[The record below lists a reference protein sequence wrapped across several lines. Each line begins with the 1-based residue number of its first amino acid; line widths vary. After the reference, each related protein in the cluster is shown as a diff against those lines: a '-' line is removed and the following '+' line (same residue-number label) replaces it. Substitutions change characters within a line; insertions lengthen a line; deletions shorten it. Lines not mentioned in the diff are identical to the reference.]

1 MTQEQKDITLHSA
14 PFEMM
19 NRCINFEDGTVD
31 REMMLKAMHTY
42 ADMYHRNELS
52 KLHHPT
58 AIGSYAI
65 VRWHDN
71 NKEDVVCSTKEV
83 AEDYVKKYNTLCG
96 EEKCFV
102 DTYVWLP
109 LQKA

>member
-52 KLHHPT
+52 KLHQPT
-58 AIGSYAI
+58 VIKS
-65 VRWHDN
+65 VCDN
-71 NKEDVVCSTKEV
+71 CRFKAECRYKEMNTEKNC
-83 AEDYVKKYNTLCG
+83 KYFIDEQTVL
-96 EEKCFV
+96 
-102 DTYVWLP
+102 
-109 LQKA
+109 

>member
-19 NRCINFEDGTVD
+19 NRCINFEDGTID

-52 KLHHPT
+52 KLHQPT
-58 AIGSYAI
+58 VISS
-65 VRWHDN
+65 
-71 NKEDVVCSTKEV
+71 VCQHSHSEFGKCSW
-83 AEDYVKKYNTLCG
+83 CG
-96 EEKCFV
+96 EQIFSKPY
-102 DTYVWLP
+102 DNKQTDL
-109 LQKA
+109 

>member
-52 KLHHPT
+52 KLHQPT
-58 AIGSYAI
+58 VIVSVKATKDKFGDELKCICNGTYAY
-65 VRWHDN
+65 HCP
-71 NKEDVVCSTKEV
+71 K
-83 AEDYVKKYNTLCG
+83 CG
-96 EEKCFV
+96 
-102 DTYVWLP
+102 LP
-109 LQKA
+109 